1 MVDQVKTERTRKDLL
16 KMWKDDQNVQDL
28 IKHTF
33 AEIGTTEAAKIRAV
47 AITREVFMTP
57 YYVVDNTIET
67 VGNVFAHVGDFFQRL
82 GEDGNIF
89 MATGRLAKDLFWDII
104 GLGTGLIERYRLGYA
119 KGVLRGILRAHEA
132 VVCTFVESILAIE
145 DKARLQTVLEA
156 FAGDGALDKLFERV
170 QRIYEGKD
178 KVKTPSLKNVTPG
191 VPEQVGA
198 AEAVIKATETLV
210 DQADARI
217 AKIADDYR
225 LAKLK
230 LEQEKAA
237 MAVELEQLKQNDGV
251 GELARE
257 VAKKLREEGSSG
269 EIAEVLEGLMQN
281 ATPED
286 KLMFAKVLIQEG
298 TKFNAQKA
306 AETIAKAAEPMK
318 TEPTSP
324 SARKSGSTAAAVV
337 MPSTPKPR
345 GQKAGEPNNPDKEA
359 VEKARQE
366 RLAAEDKKNKEMA
379 PVGAGAAEGAAGEVD
394 DLGHPAGQVG

>member
-119 KGVLRGILRAHEA
+119 KGVLRGLLRAHEA

-237 MAVELEQLKQNDGV
+237 LALENEQLKQSNGMS
-251 GELARE
+251 ELAKE
-257 VAKKLREEGSSG
+257 VAKKLREGGSTG
-269 EIAEVLEGLMQN
+269 EFAEMLETLLES
-281 ATPED
+281 ASESD
-286 KLMFAKVLIQEG
+286 KTLFAEAAFREAAK
-298 TKFNAQKA
+298 AQAAVKA
-306 AETIAKAAEPMK
+306 AETKI
-318 TEPTSP
+318 EPTP
-324 SARKSGSTAAAVV
+324 ISAKKSGTAAAVV